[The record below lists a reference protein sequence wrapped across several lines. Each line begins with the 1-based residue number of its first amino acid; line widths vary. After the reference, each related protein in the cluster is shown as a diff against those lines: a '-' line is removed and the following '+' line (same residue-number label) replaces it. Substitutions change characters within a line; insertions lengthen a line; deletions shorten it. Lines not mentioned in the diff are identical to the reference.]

1 MIILI
6 EILNII
12 GVVSFAAAGAMIAI
26 DKEADIFGV
35 MFLSVVTCFGGGM
48 LRDAMISEGLP
59 RFFYLLWPDV
69 VVCLV
74 NNSHSADADDFL
86 NLIAS
91 VKSFSKKF
99 IHKNHPF
106 SALFV
111 IGRLNCYSCISI

>member
-74 NNSHSADADDFL
+74 NNSHSAYADNFE
-86 NLIAS
+86 NFITS
-91 VKSFSKKF
+91 VKSFSN
-99 IHKNHPF
+99 I
-106 SALFV
+106 FV
-111 IGRLNCYSCISI
+111 HN